1 MTHALQPGRLPRAT
15 PSSQGVDARGI
26 EAFLDALERDPD
38 IEPHS
43 MMLLRHGQVIAA
55 GWWAPFTPERPHLLY
70 SLSKT
75 FTATAL
81 GFAVDEGLL
90 DLDELV
96 VDAFPEFA
104 EEIVTPRARSI
115 RVRHLAAMSS
125 GHTQEMLDVALETDP
140 AEPVRGFLLHEPEQ
154 EPGTIFAYS
163 QPCTYTV
170 AAILQRRAG
179 TDLVGY
185 LRPRLF
191 DPLGIPS
198 VGWESHP
205 DGRSIGFSGL
215 YATTEAIA
223 KLGQLYLD
231 GGRWNGE
238 QLLPAGWVEQV
249 STRWIDTPREGSPDW
264 ACGYGFQVWHA
275 RHGYRGDGAFGQF
288 CVILPEQDVVL
299 ATTASTEAMQSV
311 LDAVWTHLLPAMAED
326 PGDAGPDA
334 DARLA
339 ERLTGLRLPTADGPA
354 APPDGADP
362 AGGYAVLHSPEGPV
376 VEAVDL
382 AADGDGWRVRLVEDG
397 LVAAEAR
404 LDGSGWNVGEA
415 DGRPPIAVTGGW
427 RNGRLHLSVLM
438 METPHRL
445 EFELDPG
452 TREAVARWTPPPLS
466 GPDTRIRELQA
477 PRPLR

>member
-1 MTHALQPGRLPRAT
+1 MTSARPAAPLPTAT
-15 PSSQGVDARGI
+15 PSSQGVDADGI
-26 EAFLDALERDPD
+26 ARFLDALEQDPA

-43 MMLLRHGQVIAA
+43 MMLLRHGHVIAA
-55 GWWAPFTPERPHLLY
+55 GWWAPFTAERPHLLY

-81 GFAVDEGLL
+81 GFAVDEGLI

-104 EEIVTPRARSI
+104 DEIVTPRARSI
-115 RVRHLAAMSS
+115 RVRHLAAMAS
-125 GHTQEMLDVALETDP
+125 GHTQEMLDVAVQTDR

-179 TDLVGY
+179 TDLLGY

-191 DPLGIPS
+191 DPLGIPP
-198 VGWESHP
+198 VGWEAHP
-205 DGRSIGFSGL
+205 EGRSVGFTGL
-215 YATTEAIA
+215 YAATESVA

-264 ACGYGFQVWHA
+264 AQGYGFQVWQS

-288 CVILPEQDVVL
+288 CLVLPEQNAVL

-311 LDAVWTHLLPAMAED
+311 LDAVWAHLLPAIAD
-326 PGDAGPDA
+326 GGGNPDA

-339 ERLTGLRLPTADGPA
+339 ERLGALRLPTVEGSGVFTGGTDWAGRYEATPQDDGPA
-354 APPDGADP
+354 LKAVELLPDGD
-362 AGGYAVLHSPEGPV
+362 
-376 VEAVDL
+376 
-382 AADGDGWRVRLVEDG
+382 RCLVHLMDSHG
-397 LVAAEAR
+397 VAAVAP
-404 LDGSGWNVGEA
+404 LDDAGWTIGEG
-415 DGRPPIAVTGGW
+415 DGRPPLAVSGGW
-427 RNGRLHLSVLM
+427 RDGRMLLTVLFL
-438 METPHRL
+438 ETPHRL
-445 EFELDPG
+445 ELELDPG
-452 TREAVARWTPPPLS
+452 SHQATVRWAPPPLS
-466 GPDTRIRELQA
+466 GSEAPMGALQT
-477 PRPLR
+477 PRPLG